1 MADHAANIPWRE
13 INSYIL
19 SLTNAAS
26 PNEFATEAL
35 KGIRKFIPFDRAIV
49 LFYDVNSEVRDC
61 CMMGYDKR
69 LAKILL
75 DYYLSRLNGLAADI
89 VGNLLNDMDRPECF
103 SRANMAITDW
113 TQAYQIGFVN
123 DYVRLYGLSYS
134 MNFKLF
140 DCRGSNSM
148 GFNLDRISNQRFTA
162 AEIQMAQFIIP
173 HLNSMNKKF
182 YFRPQRGGAISGRM
196 QAAME
201 LGGLTR
207 REQEIAA
214 ELCSGTSPANISKRL
229 HITPATTHKH
239 IAHIYKKLKVSN
251 LQELLVFLLGA
262 KWPDNDPPGGRSKK

>member
-13 INSYIL
+13 INNYIL

-26 PNEFATEAL
+26 PNEFAAEAL
-35 KGIRKFIPFDRAIV
+35 KGIRKFIPYDRAIV
-49 LFYDVNSEVRDC
+49 FFYDVNGGIRDFSI
-61 CMMGYDKR
+61 MGYDKR
-69 LAKILL
+69 LANILL
-75 DYYLSRLNGLAADI
+75 NYYMNRFDSLAADI
-89 VGNLLNDMDRPECF
+89 VGNLLDDMERPERF
-103 SRANMAITDW
+103 DHANMAVTDW
-113 TQAYQIGFVN
+113 RQANQNGFVN

-262 KWPDNDPPGGRSKK
+262 KWPDSGSPGG